1 MIPLGPKEMS
11 RMWSI
16 LKKHDFRSAHGAFQ
30 GHDIFTDD
38 VKKLVL
44 ESMKIQTRKEEY
56 IDHPLL
62 REQI

>member
-16 LKKHDFRSAHGAFQ
+16 LKKHDFRSAHGAFL
-30 GHDIFTDD
+30 GHDILTDD
-38 VKKLVL
+38 VKKWVL
-44 ESMKIQTRKEEY
+44 ESMKIQAQREEY
-56 IDHPLL
+56 IDHALL